1 MIENFAPPALPA
13 MRAARQQNG
22 ELDFRAINRLH
33 VPVALA
39 SMALL
44 LVIIALAIR
53 EERFADLGPLAAA
66 VAIALLANAV
76 VCGVFAN
83 PHDRYGA
90 RLVWIAPFVVAL
102 VLWRALRREP
112 STSAADAGLAVE

>member
-1 MIENFAPPALPA
+1 
-13 MRAARQQNG
+13 MRAARQQLG
-22 ELDFRAINRLH
+22 ELDFSAINALH

-44 LVIIALAIR
+44 LLIFALAIR

-66 VAIALLANAV
+66 AAIALLANAV
-76 VCGVFAN
+76 VCGVLAN

-90 RLVWIAPFVVAL
+90 RLVWVAPLVVAL
-102 VLWRALRREP
+102 VLWRALN
-112 STSAADAGLAVE
+112 GQLATK